1 MLQSLVDQIRWDIQL
16 GSEGVLSSQNC
27 RAVGNRAVGHPT
39 LRIRHIG
46 LQRLSHIL
54 HGILR
59 GNTEYQ

>member
-27 RAVGNRAVGHPT
+27 RAVGNRTVGHPT